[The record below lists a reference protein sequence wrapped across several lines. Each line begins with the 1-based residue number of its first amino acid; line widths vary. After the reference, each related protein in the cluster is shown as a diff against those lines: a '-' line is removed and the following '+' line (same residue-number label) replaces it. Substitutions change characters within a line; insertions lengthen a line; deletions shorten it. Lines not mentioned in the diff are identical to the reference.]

1 MMGSWRFFDYIT
13 AAGEDLLEDWYQ
25 SQDPEV
31 QAEFDVTIALLAAT
45 SDWEDDEF
53 LGFKKLENKHL
64 GLGEMRFHVV
74 VTPPKPRRPYRRRF
88 RPVGI
93 WPCSTA
99 GEFIFI
105 LGCEK
110 SGMTYTPHAAFDV
123 ALKHKAAFEN
133 GEGTVYE
140 RL

>member
-1 MMGSWRFFDYIT
+1 MAVWRFFDYVT
-13 AAGEDLLEDWYQ
+13 NDERDLLEDWYQ
-25 SQDPEV
+25 AQGPEV

-45 SDWEDDEF
+45 ENWEDDEF
-53 LGFKKLENKHL
+53 LGFKKLQNKHL
-64 GLGEMRFHVV
+64 GLGEMRFHIV
-74 VTPPKPRRPYRRRF
+74 VTPPSSRRRYKRRF

-93 WPCSTA
+93 WPCQTA

-110 SGMTYTPHAAFDV
+110 SGRNYIPHAAFDLALGYKTEFEHGRGV
-123 ALKHKAAFEN
+123 AR
-133 GEGTVYE
+133 E